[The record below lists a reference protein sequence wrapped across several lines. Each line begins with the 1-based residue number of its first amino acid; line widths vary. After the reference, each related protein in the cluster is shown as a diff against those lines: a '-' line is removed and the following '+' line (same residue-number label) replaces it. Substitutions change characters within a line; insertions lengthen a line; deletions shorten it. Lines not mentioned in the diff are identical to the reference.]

1 MTYPLPATF
10 PFPPPPAPPHPPPF
24 PAPLPVIHLNNN
36 LNFETFRTRQRI
48 TKQGY
53 GTHITTP
60 NSLNKS
66 NLTLTLISTYTE
78 YPKILPRISHAN
90 TGVRLSGCSWRTQF
104 QLHLYT
110 KYCINIKSSL
120 RTKNDSKTRRPA
132 KIGQI
137 NLENTSSNLQS
148 GRFDNMAELFLQ
160 RVMGSFLRLARCPR
174 ELWHDKSEEITKLM
188 QSSEF
193 FQAQTYSSLLERECR
208 IIPGLL
214 WKDFFQGQYHE
225 IPIIIPTARPGQKCS
240 CTFNLRSGHSW
251 AEIACWPEWP
261 NW

>member
-10 PFPPPPAPPHPPPF
+10 PFPPPPPPHPPF

-53 GTHITTP
+53 GTHITTA

-90 TGVRLSGCSWRTQF
+90 TGVRLSGCSWRTQS

-137 NLENTSSNLQS
+137 NLELKIPRLIFKV
-148 GRFDNMAELFLQ
+148 G
-160 RVMGSFLRLARCPR
+160 GSTTWRN
-174 ELWHDKSEEITKLM
+174 
-188 QSSEF
+188 
-193 FQAQTYSSLLERECR
+193 
-208 IIPGLL
+208 
-214 WKDFFQGQYHE
+214 
-225 IPIIIPTARPGQKCS
+225 CS
-240 CTFNLRSGHSW
+240 CKEWW
-251 AEIACWPEWP
+251 AVSCDSRVAHASYGMTRVKK
-261 NW
+261 